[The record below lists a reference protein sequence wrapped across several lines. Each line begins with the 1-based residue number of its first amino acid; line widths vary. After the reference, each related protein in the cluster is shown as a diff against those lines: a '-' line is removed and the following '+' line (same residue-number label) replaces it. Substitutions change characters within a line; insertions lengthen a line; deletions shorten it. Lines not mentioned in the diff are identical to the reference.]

1 MKPLFTLFTFGI
13 AMFANSQSIHN
24 PSFESNCEFDL
35 TGWDQFCSVPDAY
48 SGEAHGGCYGLG
60 LPTSDSFDP
69 CFSNGEAIGVHTLM
83 SGIQLGVPYQMSIWC
98 RMSAFE
104 LNSDVGIFSV
114 PAGQAPYW
122 NGSDFWQSWPVG
134 DGTEWMQ
141 YLLNFTIPEQF
152 TGLDFYFFIEYSVAP
167 DIIPG
172 MKYFDDITITE
183 LSTGMDDEA
192 LSSPT
197 FRPNPATDKL
207 WVDLPAAPISIT
219 AIEASGRTH
228 DLKNF
233 THRDRTL
240 EVDVHTLPTGICLL
254 RIATASGT
262 HAVRFVKA

>member
-1 MKPLFTLFTFGI
+1 MKHIYPLLAFGI
-13 AMFANSQSIHN
+13 STFAPAQSIPN

-83 SGIQLGVPYQMSIWC
+83 SGFQLGVPYQMSIWC
-98 RMSAFE
+98 RMSDFAI
-104 LNSDVGIFSV
+104 NSDVGIFSV

-122 NGSDFWQSWPVG
+122 NGSNFWQSWPVG

-167 DIIPG
+167 DIVPG
-172 MKYFDDITITE
+172 MKFFDDITITDM
-183 LSTGMDDEA
+183 STGMEGA
-192 LSSPT
+192 ARSSPA
-197 FRPNPATDKL
+197 FRPNPASDKL
-207 WVDLPAAPISIT
+207 WFDLAETPLAIT
-219 AIEASGRTH
+219 AIDASGRTH
-228 DLKNF
+228 DIKNF
-233 THRDRTL
+233 THRDHTF
-240 EVDVHTLPTGICLL
+240 EVDVNSLPAGITLL
-254 RIATASGT
+254 RITT
-262 HAVRFVKA
+262 DTRTKNLRFLKI